1 MQVVIEIPKEVL
13 YDTKQTIEQATDFAK
28 SVTALGFYKQYGVS
42 VELCSQVAGITEKEF
57 LSEVKRSF
65 IGCVECEIQGL
76 LFLTSV
82 SEAVTLCLVIALQ
95 KLVKPVVRRDSYGG
109 LFVIIG
115 QIRNGFGWCKTY

>member
-1 MQVVIEIPKEVL
+1 MQNFAGGMEQNKCERGKKMQVVIEIPKEVL

-65 IGCVECEIQGL
+65 IG
-76 LFLTSV
+76 
-82 SEAVTLCLVIALQ
+82 
-95 KLVKPVVRRDSYGG
+95 
-109 LFVIIG
+109 
-115 QIRNGFGWCKTY
+115 